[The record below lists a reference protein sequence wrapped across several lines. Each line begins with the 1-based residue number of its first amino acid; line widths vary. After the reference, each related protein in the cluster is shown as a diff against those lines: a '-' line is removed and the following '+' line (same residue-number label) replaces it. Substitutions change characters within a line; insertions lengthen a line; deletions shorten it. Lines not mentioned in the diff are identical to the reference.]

1 MFKKVVL
8 SGAILMGVLGV
19 STIDSPEL
27 GITKAEAAISDAT
40 IQKVSILGNDYYNGS
55 NVPGYTTGTFYIVG
69 DANVTYTIK
78 SYEFG
83 KLISS
88 KNVTTK
94 GLRTPVSF
102 NMGITEGN
110 EYKVTHNGQVI
121 STFNVRGHWALNKYC
136 NNL

>member
-1 MFKKVVL
+1 MFKKVFL

-27 GITKAEAAISDAT
+27 GMTKAEAAISDAT
-40 IQKVSILGNDYYNGS
+40 IQKVSIFGTDFYNGS
-55 NVPGYTTGTFYIVG
+55 NVPAYATGTFYIVG
-69 DANVTYTIK
+69 DANVTYNIK
-78 SYEFG
+78 CYEFG

-88 KNVTTK
+88 KDVTTK

-110 EYKVTHNGQVI
+110 EYKVTHNGKVI
-121 STFNVRGHWALNKYC
+121 STFTVRGH
-136 NNL
+136 